1 MKRMNIITFISILVL
16 TVNCYGQQE
25 KMKKPADLTK
35 EFIIDYK
42 KWNDF
47 AFSSK
52 ESKDK
57 DAEYKIEKMYDELIL
72 KFCSPEKKYQGL
84 AYGSDSDHCPKQ
96 ELIIEEIIDS
106 KKAIVKT
113 KFTNEKFSFIEH
125 NYEYHFIQN
134 EGKWILEELYL
145 VDDDGKYKSL

>member
-1 MKRMNIITFISILVL
+1 LLTISC
-16 TVNCYGQQE
+16 NGQNE
-25 KMKKPADLTK
+25 KMKTPTELTK
-35 EFIIDYK
+35 EFIIEYK

-47 AFSSK
+47 AYATKGNEDENSK
-52 ESKDK
+52 
-57 DAEYKIEKMYDELIL
+57 YKIGKMYDDLIL

-96 ELIIEEIIDS
+96 ELVTEEIIDS
-106 KKAIVKT
+106 TKAIVKT

-125 NYEYHFIQN
+125 DFEYHFVLN
-134 EGKWILEELYL
+134 ENKWILEELYL

>member
-1 MKRMNIITFISILVL
+1 MKIITIIAILL
-16 TVNCYGQQE
+16 LKVNCNGQNQE
-25 KMKKPADLTK
+25 MKTPTEITK

-47 AFSSK
+47 AFAVK
-52 ESKDK
+52 ENKD
-57 DAEYKIEKMYDELIL
+57 ENGQYKIGKMYDDLIL

-96 ELIIEEIIDS
+96 ELVIEEIIDAA
-106 KKAIVKT
+106 KAIVKT

-125 NYEYHFIQN
+125 DYEYHFTLIEN
-134 EGKWILEELYL
+134 KWILEELYL

>member
-1 MKRMNIITFISILVL
+1 MN
-16 TVNCYGQQE
+16 
-25 KMKKPADLTK
+25 KMKKPAELTK

-47 AFSSK
+47 AFSTK
-52 ESKDK
+52 ESKVENTK
-57 DAEYKIEKMYDELIL
+57 HKIGKMYDELIL

-84 AYGSDSDHCPKQ
+84 AYGSESDHCPKQ
-96 ELIIEEIIDS
+96 ELVIEELIDS

-125 NYEYHFIQN
+125 DFEYHFTLNGDQ
-134 EGKWILEELYL
+134 WILEELYL
-145 VDDDGKYKSL
+145 VDEDGKHKSL